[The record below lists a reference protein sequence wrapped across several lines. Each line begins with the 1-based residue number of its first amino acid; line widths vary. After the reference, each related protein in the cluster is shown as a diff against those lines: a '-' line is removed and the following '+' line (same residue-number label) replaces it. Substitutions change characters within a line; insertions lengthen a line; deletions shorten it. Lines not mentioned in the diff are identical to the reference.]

1 MTPNEIKQRIQR
13 AMASFWWC
21 SESYTII
28 NKPEISYLI
37 DPTGDFNQVSHIDDQ
52 HPNLN
57 SLIAEFSKAY
67 EGTHSSVI
75 TFPEQHPRL
84 FSLLEQHGYQASHL
98 HDIRYCL
105 TADHHLHT
113 NHQFT
118 TKIVRTKEDLIRLLK
133 TSSLI
138 FNTPYI
144 EQPEENLGH
153 MLQEYNLEKPRA
165 IRVIALDREIDNE
178 EFAIGSGGMSL
189 FDELGVAT
197 LFGGGTILEYRHRGV
212 YSALLNSRIAY
223 AKARGIPIIGIYA
236 RHGTS
241 APIVANKGFLK
252 CGEMLTWK
260 RCSL

>member
-1 MTPNEIKQRIQR
+1 MTPTEIKQKIQR
-13 AMASFWWC
+13 AMESFWWC
-21 SESYTII
+21 PSSCTII
-28 NKPEISYLI
+28 NQPEISYLI
-37 DPTGDFNQVSHIDDQ
+37 DPTGDFNQVSRIDDQ
-52 HPNLN
+52 HPNLE
-57 SLIAEFSKAY
+57 SLIAKFSKAY
-67 EGTHSSVI
+67 EGAHSCVI
-75 TFPEQHPRL
+75 TFPEQDPRL

-105 TADHHLHT
+105 TAHHRLYT

-138 FNTPYI
+138 FDTPYI
-144 EQPEENLGH
+144 EQPEENLRH

-165 IRVIALDREIDNE
+165 IRVIALAREIDHE
-178 EFAIGSGGMSL
+178 GFAIGSGSMSL

-197 LFGGGTILEYRHRGV
+197 LFGGGTIPTYRHRGV
-212 YSALLNSRIAY
+212 YSALLDARIAY

-252 CGEMLTWK
+252 CGEMLTWQ
-260 RCSL
+260 RSSD